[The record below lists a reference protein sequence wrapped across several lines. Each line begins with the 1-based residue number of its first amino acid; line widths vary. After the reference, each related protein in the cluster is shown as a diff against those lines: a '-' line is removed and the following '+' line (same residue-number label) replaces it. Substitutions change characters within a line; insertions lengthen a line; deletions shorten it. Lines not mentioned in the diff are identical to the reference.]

1 MKFEPFV
8 MERCLCRWENT
19 VRLNISESGVHPL
32 TLAELAGDVDLGDT
46 LLGYPQSNGTIPLR
60 ERIAALYPG
69 SNPDQ
74 IIVTTGTA
82 EANFLSALTTLSPG
96 DEVVAMIPNYM
107 QLIGACRSFG
117 ARIVPFPLVEED
129 GWRPDLDALEAAV
142 CSRTRMIA
150 ICNPNNPSGA
160 ILTEAEMDRIVEIAE
175 RSGAWLLADE
185 VYRGAELSG
194 EECPSFWGR
203 TEKILL
209 NAGLSKAFGLPGL
222 RVGWTVTTEEKAAE
236 LWAHRDYSSLA
247 VNGLA
252 DRLAQIALDKRPAIL
267 ERTRGIIRRQLPMVY
282 DWVASHENHPVRL
295 SWTPPLAGGIAAV
308 RYDHPIPVR
317 GPHRAPADR
326 AEPAGGAR
334 APLRAR
340 RLPADRLRRRA
351 RGSDGEPRHHQRDAG
366 GGRRGDA
373 GSRVGGGNA
382 ARLTARRSGTAGLQS
397 ARWPGTPVFRPASRP
412 AGPRNSLRQTA

>member
-69 SNPDQ
+69 SNADQ

-117 ARIVPFPLVEED
+117 ARVVPFPLVEEN

-142 CSRTRMIA
+142 SERTRMIA

-160 ILTEAEMDRIVEIAE
+160 ILTEAEMDRIVGD
-175 RSGAWLLADE
+175 RGVVGRLAARR
-185 VYRGAELSG
+185 RGLSG
-194 EECPSFWGR
+194 RR
-203 TEKILL
+203 TERRGVPELL
-209 NAGLSKAFGLPGL
+209 
-222 RVGWTVTTEEKAAE
+222 
-236 LWAHRDYSSLA
+236 
-247 VNGLA
+247 
-252 DRLAQIALDKRPAIL
+252 
-267 ERTRGIIRRQLPMVY
+267 
-282 DWVASHENHPVRL
+282 
-295 SWTPPLAGGIAAV
+295 
-308 RYDHPIPVR
+308 
-317 GPHRAPADR
+317 GPHREDPAER
-326 AEPAGGAR
+326 GALEG
-334 APLRAR
+334 LRA
-340 RLPADRLRRRA
+340 A
-351 RGSDGEPRHHQRDAG
+351 RPPGRVDGHHRG
-366 GGRRGDA
+366 EGGRALGPP
-373 GSRVGGGNA
+373 
-382 ARLTARRSGTAGLQS
+382 GLQQPRGER
-397 ARWPGTPVFRPASRP
+397 AGRP
-412 AGPRNSLRQTA
+412 AGADRPRQAPGHPGADPGHHPPAVADGVRLGGVP

>member
-69 SNPDQ
+69 SNVDQ

-117 ARIVPFPLVEED
+117 ARIVPFPLVEEN

-142 CSRTRMIA
+142 SERTRMIA

-160 ILTEAEMDRIVEIAE
+160 VLTEAEMDRIVEIAE
-175 RSGAWLLADE
+175 WSGAWLLADE

-194 EECPSFWGR
+194 EDCPSFWGPHR
-203 TEKILL
+203 EDPAERGALEGFRAARPPGRVDGHHRGEGGRAL
-209 NAGLSKAFGLPGL
+209 GPPGL
-222 RVGWTVTTEEKAAE
+222 QQPRG
-236 LWAHRDYSSLA
+236 
-247 VNGLA
+247 
-252 DRLAQIALDKRPAIL
+252 
-267 ERTRGIIRRQLPMVY
+267 ER
-282 DWVASHENHPVRL
+282 
-295 SWTPPLAGGIAAV
+295 AG
-308 RYDHPIPVR
+308 
-317 GPHRAPADR
+317 
-326 AEPAGGAR
+326 
-334 APLRAR
+334 
-340 RLPADRLRRRA
+340 
-351 RGSDGEPRHHQRDAG
+351 
-366 GGRRGDA
+366 
-373 GSRVGGGNA
+373 
-382 ARLTARRSGTAGLQS
+382 
-397 ARWPGTPVFRPASRP
+397 RP
-412 AGPRNSLRQTA
+412 AGADRPRQAAGHPGADPGHHPPAVADGVRLGGVP